1 MWFAVWCLVVGGVLV
16 FMALAGSV
24 IRRIPLS
31 SAMFYLGIGY
41 ALSPVGAGLLN
52 VDPVADAELLEH
64 LTEVAVIVS
73 LFTAGLKLRVPLS
86 DPLWRG
92 PVLLATVS
100 MAITIGLVAAIGVLA
115 LALPIGAA
123 VLLGALFA
131 PTDPV
136 LASDVQVRRPGDRD
150 QVRFDLTAEAGLNDG
165 MAFPFVMLGLGL
177 LGRHD
182 LGPFGVKWLAVDV
195 VWAILVGLV
204 IGFVLGTLVSRLVLY
219 LRKIHREAIG
229 LDNFLALG
237 LIGVAYG
244 SAVLVGAWGFLAVF
258 AAGLAV
264 RYEELRR
271 NGGRNAEEVKDPT
284 SEEDAV
290 HPEKAPAVMTE
301 GVLKFNE
308 QAEQVLEVAA
318 VLVLGALLAA
328 TQPTWTAVGLAAA
341 LFFVIRPASVYL
353 GLAPL
358 RGAGVQTAMIGWFG
372 VRGVGSMY
380 YLTHAIGQGVPAD
393 LARTLSELVV
403 WTIAL
408 SVIIHGVSVT
418 PAMNWYAA
426 RVGGRSAG

>member
-1 MWFAVWCLVVGGVLV
+1 MEVTLWYGLIGAVFIV
-16 FMALAGSV
+16 MALSATLL
-24 IRRIPLS
+24 RRLPLS
-31 SAMFYLGIGY
+31 TSMLYLLVGIGIG
-41 ALSPVGAGLLN
+41 PAGLGLLEL
-52 VDPVADAELLEH
+52 DPLADAELLER
-64 LTEVAVIVS
+64 LSEVAVLVS
-73 LFTAGLKLRVPLS
+73 LFTAGLKLRAGLRDPIWRVPLRLAFLAMLVTVALIAAGGVALLGL
-86 DPLWRG
+86 PL
-92 PVLLATVS
+92 
-100 MAITIGLVAAIGVLA
+100 GV
-115 LALPIGAA
+115 A
-123 VLLGALFA
+123 VLLGAILA

-195 VWAILVGLV
+195 VWAILVGLS

-219 LRKIHREAIG
+219 LRKAHREAIG

-244 SAVLVGAWGFLAVF
+244 AAVLVGAWGFLAVF

-264 RYEELRR
+264 RHEEMRLA
-271 NGGRNAEEVKDPT
+271 GGRPAEEVKDPT

-426 RVGGRSAG
+426 RVGGRGAG